1 MGELISLDNARLEQ
15 ALSRQIANEL
25 SDQGI
30 IATVTFGGEEGDEL
44 HVDFLVG
51 ETRQQ
56 VRVECLD
63 NDNMIAIAVFAD
75 ADANQPIFSGEGYFV
90 DVAVAAIKWA
100 ARTGGQI
107 NEDDVE
113 FLVIAVLTIL
123 ANKAEEGAPGSMP
136 QELLSVPMG
145 LFFQRAS

>member
-1 MGELISLDNARLEQ
+1 MGEVISLNDARLEQ
-15 ALSRQIANEL
+15 AWCRLIANEL

-51 ETRQQ
+51 ETRRQI
-56 VRVECLD
+56 RLECVD

-75 ADANQPIFSGEGYFV
+75 ADANQPVFSGEGYFA
-90 DVAVAAIKWA
+90 DVAMAAIKWA

-107 NEDDVE
+107 TEGDVE
-113 FLVIAVLTIL
+113 FLVIAVCAIL
-123 ANKAEEGAPGSMP
+123 ANKAEEGDPGSMP
-136 QELLSVPMG
+136 QELLSVPIG